1 MRYGWK
7 RRTGSLHCIF
17 CNISYRNSF
26 ITITCGSADIA
37 SDDRLVFA
45 GIRIKFREIHGEVLN
60 RRFDMERL
68 KDDTSRDCFRTQLDK
83 RWKQTKDGEMK
94 TAEETW
100 GEIRAIYIQRW
111 DIGS

>member
-1 MRYGWK
+1 MGGRGEQVAYIVYSVISV
-7 RRTGSLHCIF
+7 TGIPCIT
-17 CNISYRNSF
+17 S
-26 ITITCGSADIA
+26 TCGSADVA

-100 GEIRAIYIQRW
+100 GEIRATYIQRW